1 MGTRLHKLQKI
12 AGDCWIEELKIDN
25 RYRLLRA
32 SSTIFGKQLA
42 TGFEPWYHKSAMEDM
57 QQGKIE
63 RKNGMKMEN
72 VTKEVV
78 QDKKKEGNE
87 GKKEWKE
94 KERIKEEW
102 DA

>member
-1 MGTRLHKLQKI
+1 
-12 AGDCWIEELKIDN
+12 
-25 RYRLLRA
+25 
-32 SSTIFGKQLA
+32 
-42 TGFEPWYHKSAMEDM
+42 
-57 QQGKIE
+57 
-63 RKNGMKMEN
+63 MEN